1 MKRTCFS
8 ENTNLYEN
16 NDMRVPS
23 DVKKANYLRMKR
35 LTLITTF
42 IFSVLVSMAQD
53 YTKLTAAFSDSYA
66 KEKSEKYS
74 DAASALKAIYDAN
87 SYEIN
92 LRLGWLTYLGG
103 QFSESMSYYNKAI
116 ELMPYAI
123 EPRLGVVLPASSI
136 GNWDMVIIQYNKILA
151 IDPNNTV
158 TLYRLGLI
166 SYDKKEYKQA
176 YQYFEKVVNLYP
188 FDYQSVIMLAW
199 TNYRLGK
206 TREAKILFNKALLYY
221 PEDASAKEG
230 LNLIK

>member
-1 MKRTCFS
+1 
-8 ENTNLYEN
+8 
-16 NDMRVPS
+16 MR
-23 DVKKANYLRMKR
+23 K
-35 LTLITTF
+35 
-42 IFSVLVSMAQD
+42 VSLSAILFFLFMVVNAQD
-53 YTKLTAAFSDSYA
+53 NAKLTAAFRDSYTR
-66 KEKSEKYS
+66 EKAGKY
-74 DAASALKAIYDAN
+74 AEAITAMMAYYDAG

-92 LRLGWLTYLGG
+92 LRMGWLTYLQG
-103 QFSESMSYYNKAI
+103 QFSESLNYYTKAT

-123 EPRLGVVLPASSI
+123 EPRLGLVLPASSL
-136 GNWDMVIIQYNKILA
+136 GNWDMVITQYNKILS

-166 SYDKKEYKQA
+166 FYDKKEYKQA

-188 FDYQSVIMLAW
+188 FDYQSVLMLAW

-230 LNLIK
+230 LSLIK